1 MFWPFG
7 RCSMAEIHVTK
18 LAAAQRQLRAAIR
31 MFFGPEDELAVHTVA
46 SAAYRLTRDLKK
58 RRGHDEVGDVYQT
71 MFFYVVRDY
80 HRGTLPKTLADDAKF
95 MRFVRELADALP
107 ITENT
112 EYEDVSVRVSPELAK
127 RFWKDRNKVFNFLK
141 HADHDA
147 EEHISLD
154 EVDNFHLLM
163 LAFGSIVDLGVNL
176 GAEGYALWVYSQVQ
190 LGESGNLPEAWFN
203 DMRLLSSDEQL
214 PFFCDLLSE
223 LNAERGEF

>member
-1 MFWPFG
+1 
-7 RCSMAEIHVTK
+7 MAEIHVTK

-31 MFFGPEDELAVHTVA
+31 MFFCREDELAVHTVA
-46 SAAYRLTRDLKK
+46 SAAYRLTRDLKG
-58 RRGHDEVGDVYQT
+58 RHGHGEVSDVYQT
-71 MFFYVVRDY
+71 MFFYVIRDY
-80 HRGTLPKTLADDAKF
+80 HRETLPKTLADDAKF
-95 MRFVRELADALP
+95 MRFVRELADAIP

-127 RFWKDRNKVFNFLK
+127 RFWKDRNKVSNFLK

-163 LAFGSIVDLGVNL
+163 LAFGSIVDLGVDL

-203 DMRLLSSDEQL
+203 EMRLLSSDEQL
-214 PFFCDLLSE
+214 PFFSDLLSE
-223 LNAERGEF
+223 LNAERWEF